1 MGLRCA
7 AGDCRRSWSSAVDG
21 DFASSTDDP
30 RRDYLTMTDTTEA
43 EILRGLLERVENLER
58 KTARA
63 TERLA
68 MIGDLAALGTEP
80 AK

>member
-1 MGLRCA
+1 
-7 AGDCRRSWSSAVDG
+7 
-21 DFASSTDDP
+21 
-30 RRDYLTMTDTTEA
+30 MTDTTEA